1 LDAVADFQDR
11 ERRFGRISEQLDET

>member
-11 ERRFGRISEQLDET
+11 ERRFGRISEQLDKT